1 MLIFFLF
8 SSCCNSKSLES
19 KSTKSTIIYYF
30 PETVNKLLASEIS
43 NKKNDVYIYIKSTN
57 EYYEAIICNFLD
69 NSSNYYSKN
78 TNRRVF
84 IKGIFYPLIF
94 DEDMI
99 FGTTIDSSELI
110 RQYKIDKN
118 PLLKKSSIIAEGFFV
133 RFKNNGEIIS
143 SGFGI
148 AK

>member
-1 MLIFFLF
+1 MG
-8 SSCCNSKSLES
+8 N
-19 KSTKSTIIYYF
+19 TT
-30 PETVNKLLASEIS
+30 
-43 NKKNDVYIYIKSTN
+43 
-57 EYYEAIICNFLD
+57 
-69 NSSNYYSKN
+69 SSNYYSKN